1 MRDPRSRNR
10 RSETGARADARS
22 DRSPTLTIEIHSDS
36 SEACGRISTSRCGCG
51 PVDDPRT
58 PLECTAFRI
67 SRDALKVRTRQVSR
81 AIGRRRSPFQR
92 TAFFVVGEPGC
103 PHPASRIGP
112 HEVALTGEM
121 HSVPSGSGARISTTA
136 PARRFAVGA
145 SATSVHGPAGDRRQ
159 MPESPA
165 NSASGGTL
173 TVRIHSISSEPHGRL
188 STSAPQPAAPASA
201 LTRQS
206 NG

>member
-1 MRDPRSRNR
+1 MMRVRTCR
-10 RSETGARADARS
+10 RSAHAVRMRGVPDFTRRPESPHQASLTCNRATA
-22 DRSPTLTIEIHSDS
+22 LTVPAHS
-36 SEACGRISTSRCGCG
+36 
-51 PVDDPRT
+51 
-58 PLECTAFRI
+58 FF
-67 SRDALKVRTRQVSR
+67 
-81 AIGRRRSPFQR
+81 RRR
-92 TAFFVVGEPGC
+92 EPGC

-159 MPESPA
+159 MPENPA

-173 TVRIHSISSEPHGRL
+173 TARIHSISSEPRGRL